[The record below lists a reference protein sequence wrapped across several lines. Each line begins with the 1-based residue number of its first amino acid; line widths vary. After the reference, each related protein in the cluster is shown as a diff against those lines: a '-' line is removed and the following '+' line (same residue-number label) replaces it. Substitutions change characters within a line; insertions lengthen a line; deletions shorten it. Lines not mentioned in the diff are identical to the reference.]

1 MGLTGYSTVPRMR
14 RKPATTSVRIRGE
27 QWIQDIPRPRQGHE
41 TRWRRD
47 CEATCSRSRAS
58 WLLAAVLEL
67 LSLFTARPTL
77 GWLAVRRPS
86 LLIPE
91 RPITHNSHA
100 VETRMGVRAWASA
113 SPLSFAAAWPLRTK
127 SGQRQHFHRQQRMH
141 QKHSARCD
149 ALAWSRA
156 RSIEN
161 FEVECGSAGTI
172 TVECVILFLPCPLSY
187 YSVSAQTLGCRPA
200 VWELGSG
207 FVT

>member
-1 MGLTGYSTVPRMR
+1 MR